1 MAEKKKN
8 LLQRYRSW
16 KGRPRLASRFGTWR
30 KKRGEAKNRN
40 QLKRYSERSEAL
52 SKIKNPNDWEKNQ
65 LAHAKSMVEKASK
78 PIRKKLAYSKNEE
91 ESIKKRQNVRKN
103 PVSDETLAEVRRQLA
118 KNKAKEKPTSTPTP
132 KTNTQPNK
140 EKVKVEKK
148 VEKKDDGGRAAWL
161 EKTRNSPAAKAGFSK
176 DERWALQQKHRKW
189 KASRG
194 KK

>member
-1 MAEKKKN
+1 MGSRNRFGRKKKEEGSFN
-8 LLQRYRSW
+8 
-16 KGRPRLASRFGTWR
+16 KWR
-30 KKRGEAKNRN
+30 RRRGEAKNRN

-52 SKIKNPNDWEKNQ
+52 SKIKNPNDYQKNQ
-65 LAHAKSMVEKASK
+65 LSHAKSMVEKASK
-78 PIRKKLAYSKNEE
+78 PIRKKLAYSKQEQ

-103 PVSDETLAEVRRQLA
+103 PVSDETLAAVRKQVA
-118 KNKAKEKPTSTPTP
+118 KDKAKEKPKSTPET
-132 KTNTQPNK
+132 KTQSNK

-148 VEKKDDGGRAAWL
+148 VEKKDDGGRAEWL
-161 EKTRNSPAAKAGFSK
+161 KKTRNSPAAKSGSFSD